1 LIAIAEIGPVL
12 LGLDGAALPLHLGGS
27 AVYPAWKP

>member
-1 LIAIAEIGPVL
+1 VL
-12 LGLDGAALPLHLGGS
+12 LGLDGAALPLHLGSS